1 MEGIM
6 LTKKITDDFTWVG
19 VLDPDLRVFDIV
31 MQTEFGTTYNSYILK
46 GKEKTALFEAS
57 KAHFFDEWIEKV
69 KSESPIEKI
78 DYLIMN
84 HTEPDHSGTIERLL
98 DINPCIEIVGSMG
111 AINFLK
117 EITNKEIEGRA
128 VKTGDEIDLGGKTLK
143 FISAPN
149 LHWPDTMFTYIP
161 EIKTLMTCDCF
172 GSHYSDE
179 NVTNDNLTNY
189 EDYMKTLVYYFD
201 NIIGPFKGDV
211 LAALE
216 KIDPL
221 DIDVIATGHGPVLT
235 QNPMAVVELYREW
248 SSPKS
253 PNAKKT
259 IIIPY
264 VSAYG
269 YTKSLAETIAG
280 GIREAGDIDVR
291 LYDMVTA
298 DFDHVMTEILYAD
311 GFLLGTPTIVGEAL
325 EPIWKIAASLNAK
338 LHGGQFASSFGSYG
352 WSGEGVPHIMQRLGQ
367 CKLNVFGDGLRV
379 RFKPD
384 DEALASA
391 REFGVAF
398 GSSVRDERL
407 TDDSFKS

>member
-1 MEGIM
+1 M
-6 LTKKITDDFTWVG
+6 LTKKIADDFTWVG

-31 MQTEFGTTYNSYILK
+31 MRTEFGTTYNSYILK
-46 GKEKTALFEAS
+46 GSEKTALFEAS

-78 DYLIMN
+78 DYLIVD
-84 HTEPDHSGTIERLL
+84 HTEPDHSGTIEKLL
-98 DINPCIEIVGSMG
+98 DINPCLEIVGSMG

-117 EITNKEIEGRA
+117 EITNMDIGGRT

-149 LHWPDTMFTYIP
+149 LHWPDTIFTYVP
-161 EIKTLMTCDCF
+161 EIKTLVTCDCF

-179 NVTNDNLTNY
+179 NVTNDNLASY
-189 EDYMKTLVYYFD
+189 EDYMKTLVYYYD
-201 NIIGPFKGDV
+201 NILGPFKGDV

-216 KIDPL
+216 KIDGL
-221 DIDVIATGHGPVLT
+221 DVGVIATGHGPVLT
-235 QNPMAVVELYREW
+235 ANPREVIELYRKW
-248 SSPKS
+248 SSPKN
-253 PNAKKT
+253 PNTKKT

-269 YTKSLAETIAG
+269 YTKQLAETITE
-280 GIREAGDIDVR
+280 GIKEAADFDVR

-298 DFDHVMTEILYAD
+298 DFDEVMTEIKNAD

-338 LHGGQFASSFGSYG
+338 LHGGKYASAFGSYG
-352 WSGEGVPHIMQRLGQ
+352 WSGEGVPHIMERLGQ
-367 CKLNVFGDGLRV
+367 CKLNVFGDGFRV
-379 RFKPD
+379 RFKPSAD
-384 DEALASA
+384 DVA
-391 REFGVAF
+391 RARAYGHDF
-398 GSSVRDERL
+398 GSSIRDARL
-407 TDDSFKS
+407 TDDSFKA